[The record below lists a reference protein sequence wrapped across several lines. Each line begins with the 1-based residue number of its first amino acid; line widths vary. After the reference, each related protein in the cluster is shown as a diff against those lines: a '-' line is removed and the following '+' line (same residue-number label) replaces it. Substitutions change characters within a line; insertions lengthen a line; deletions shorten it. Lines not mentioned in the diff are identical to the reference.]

1 MRFSR
6 LVVPAMLAL
15 GLAVPSAYYADTW
28 PVFQQVSNESPALPV
43 QEAMKTI
50 RLQPGYRL
58 ELVASEPMV
67 VDPVAIDWDPD
78 GRLWVVEMPGYMND
92 IKATNELDPVGRV
105 VVLEDTNDDG
115 RMDERTVFADG
126 LVLARALKVLDRGV
140 LVGEPPNLWLMR
152 DTNGDLKADAK
163 ELVTDQY
170 GRREGNVEH
179 NANSLLWAMDN
190 WIYTSEVDVYLRL
203 KDGKF
208 EVKKT
213 LARGQWGATQDD
225 VGRVYRNTNPSAL
238 HVDVVPTPYYM
249 RHPGLRR
256 TRGSYEFLGADDDL
270 NTVWPIRPTRGVN
283 RGYQAGVLR
292 PDGTLSAFTSA
303 SAPTVYRGDRLP
315 AELYGN
321 VFVVEP
327 AGNLV
332 SRIIVFD
339 DGTTLRGK
347 KAYEKSEFIA
357 STDERFRP
365 VNLSSAPDG
374 TLYVVDMYRGIIQ
387 HRGYITEYLRDQ
399 ILSRDLEQPIHY
411 GRIYRVVHE
420 TTRGDRKP
428 ALSKASAATLVDT
441 LSHPNGWWR
450 DTAQRLL
457 VERGDKS
464 VVPALTRLARSAPQP
479 RTRLHALWT
488 LDGLDALDA
497 DTVTSA
503 LADSS
508 RDVRVSA
515 LRLSERWLREPPHPM
530 RAAVVQLMSD
540 KDWAVRDQLGATL
553 GELPKGSK
561 EEAIATYL
569 EAHALNPIA
578 MDATLSGISETEV
591 AVLERLMQHGE
602 ETPQRSTAITMIAA
616 TIVADAEDASVQTL
630 FDLAADDKRPGWQRA
645 AILKGAEVSLLGATA
660 PGSANPRGRGSAS
673 PDMPCPTCPGGR
685 GGPGG
690 APAFPAG
697 GEGGER
703 AAAARGRGR
712 GGSSGPALKLTREP
726 ALGAL
731 AAKDTGTLGKR
742 AAALLA
748 RIEWPGKPGAA
759 AAAAPLTPAEQA
771 RFNAGKEIYQ
781 NLCIACHQA
790 DGRGREKLAPSLVG
804 SELALDDPS
813 IPIRILINGKEG
825 PVGLMPPLGAVLND
839 DQIASVLTYVRREW
853 GQTGTAVAPET
864 VKQIRPLTSDRTR
877 PWTNDEL
884 ARIGGS
890 R

>member
-1 MRFSR
+1 
-6 LVVPAMLAL
+6 
-15 GLAVPSAYYADTW
+15 
-28 PVFQQVSNESPALPV
+28 
-43 QEAMKTI
+43 
-50 RLQPGYRL
+50 
-58 ELVASEPMV
+58 
-67 VDPVAIDWDPD
+67 
-78 GRLWVVEMPGYMND
+78 
-92 IKATNELDPVGRV
+92 
-105 VVLEDTNDDG
+105 
-115 RMDERTVFADG
+115 
-126 LVLARALKVLDRGV
+126 
-140 LVGEPPNLWLMR
+140 
-152 DTNGDLKADAK
+152 
-163 ELVTDQY
+163 
-170 GRREGNVEH
+170 
-179 NANSLLWAMDN
+179 
-190 WIYTSEVDVYLRL
+190 
-203 KDGKF
+203 
-208 EVKKT
+208 
-213 LARGQWGATQDD
+213 
-225 VGRVYRNTNPSAL
+225 
-238 HVDVVPTPYYM
+238 
-249 RHPGLRR
+249 
-256 TRGSYEFLGADDDL
+256 
-270 NTVWPIRPTRGVN
+270 
-283 RGYQAGVLR
+283 
-292 PDGTLSAFTSA
+292 
-303 SAPTVYRGDRLP
+303 VYRGDRLP

-420 TTRGDRKP
+420 TTRRDRKP
-428 ALSKASAATLVDT
+428 ALSKASAARLVDT

-515 LRLSERWLREPPHPM
+515 LRLSERWLREPQHPI
-530 RAAVVQLMSD
+530 RAAVVKLMSD

-591 AVLERLMQHGE
+591 AVLERLMRHGE

-731 AAKDTGTLGKR
+731 AAKDTGALGKR